1 MTVIRAREEPQGP
14 HDPNG
19 LVISSL
25 RTVSPSF
32 DRSWRALVSD
42 WQPDEVP
49 VYISGGAFASHL
61 VDQLEAEATDEFPG
75 VFGEIERL
83 LHEGD
88 PGVRYVV
95 TWGLLE
101 GLGNRRGPWI
111 RRKAEA
117 PT

>member
-25 RTVSPSF
+25 RT
-32 DRSWRALVSD
+32 AD

-61 VDQLEAEATDEFPG
+61 VDQLEPEATDEFPG

-117 PT
+117 PGHLGGSVPRTAA